1 MKDKDKTKEQLLD
14 EIAALRK
21 RLTELEKDF
30 NAKSKDFEEFRKA
43 AAEVDKELEGIGMEL
58 AISLSEVFEA
68 LRGISAGD
76 PEVRIPEESE
86 FELCSKLKYMIN
98 STAENIAEIVEQS
111 HEFAI
116 GIAELFEVLKR
127 VSRGD
132 LNARV
137 SGISPVE
144 LLESL
149 KELTNGMIESVSR
162 AEDDMRRSEERYRTV
177 FENTG
182 TATVIV
188 EQGIISLANR
198 EFEKLSGYSKEE
210 IQGRKKWA
218 EFLVKG
224 DVEKMNGHYRRWLAD
239 PDSVPDSYE
248 GRMVDRDGNTKDI
261 FVTMAMIPGTRI
273 SVASLLNITER
284 KKAEET
290 IARLSHQNELI
301 LNSAGEGI
309 FGLDLHG
316 NHTFVNPSAARMLGY
331 ETEELI
337 GKPSHT
343 TWHHTRRDGSPYPE
357 KDCPIYAAYK
367 NGLVYHVGD
376 EIFWKKNGTSFF
388 VEYTSTPI
396 FENGALAG
404 AVVTFRDIT
413 QSKVAEEER
422 LKLHEQLIQ
431 AQKMEAV
438 GQLAGGV
445 AHDFNNILTAML
457 GYVGLLQMSIKG
469 DTNLKKYTDQIISAC
484 DRAATLTRRLL
495 TFSRKELI
503 SLGPVNLNVIIKEL
517 EKLLLRVIGE
527 DVELKTF
534 LTDDNMVAMA
544 DSGQVEQIL
553 MNLVTNARDAMPE
566 GGLLTITTESIE
578 MDDEYIRTHG
588 YGKPG
593 RYAVISVSDTGEG
606 MDEKTR
612 ERIFEPFFTT
622 KEVGKGTGLGLA
634 MVYGIVR
641 QHNGHIN
648 CYSEPGR
655 GTTFRIYL
663 PLIETPTKAKKQV
676 AVPAIA
682 EGTETVLLAEDD
694 VAVRASTREILQEF
708 GYRVIE
714 AVDGEDAVNKFKKDR
729 ERIQLVLLDVIMPK
743 KNGREAYETMKE
755 IRSDIK
761 VIFMSGYT
769 ADVIHKKGFLEGRF
783 GLILKPVSPTQL
795 LRKIREVLDKR
806 T

>member
-1 MKDKDKTKEQLLD
+1 MKDEDKTKEQLLD
-14 EIAALRK
+14 EITVLRK
-21 RLTELEKDF
+21 RFLELEKDF
-30 NAKSKDFEEFRKA
+30 NGMSEQFEEFRKS
-43 AAEVDKELEGIGMEL
+43 AAEVDKELESISMEL

-68 LRGISAGD
+68 LRRISSGD
-76 PEVRIPEESE
+76 PEVKIPEESE
-86 FELCSKLKYMIN
+86 FELCSKLKYMVNI
-98 STAENIAEIVEQS
+98 TAENIAEIVDQS

-116 GIAELFEVLKR
+116 GIAELFDVLKK

-132 LNARV
+132 LDARV

-149 KELTNGMIESVSR
+149 KELTNGMIESVAR

-188 EQGIISLANR
+188 EEGIISLANR

-210 IQGRKKWA
+210 IQGRKRWI
-218 EFLVKG
+218 EFLAK
-224 DVEKMNGHYRRWLAD
+224 DDLEKMNEHYRRWLSD

-248 GRMVDRDGNTKDI
+248 GRLVDRVGNAKDI

-273 SVASLLNITER
+273 SVASLLNITEQ

-290 IARLSHQNELI
+290 IARLSHQNELV

-309 FGLDLHG
+309 LGLDLEG

-331 ETEELI
+331 EIEEII

-343 TWHHTRRDGSPYPE
+343 MWHHTRADGSPYPKE
-357 KDCPIYAAYK
+357 ECPIYSAYR
-367 NGLVYHVGD
+367 NGLVYHVDD
-376 EIFWKKNGTSFF
+376 ELFWRKDGTSFF

-396 FENGALAG
+396 FENGSLAG

-413 QSKVAEEER
+413 GSKLAEEER

-469 DTNLKKYTDQIISAC
+469 DTHLKRYTDQIIAAC

-495 TFSRKELI
+495 TFSRKEVI
-503 SLGPVNLNVIIKEL
+503 SPWPVNLNVIIREL

-527 DVELKTF
+527 DIELKTL
-534 LTDDNMVAMA
+534 LTAENPIAMA
-544 DSGQVEQIL
+544 DTGQVEQVL

-566 GGLLTITTESIE
+566 GGFLTITTESME

-593 RYAVISVSDTGEG
+593 RYAVITVSDTGEG

-634 MVYGIVR
+634 TVYGIVK
-641 QHNGHIN
+641 QHNGYIN
-648 CYSEPGR
+648 CYSESGK

-663 PLIETPTKAKKQV
+663 PLIEAALKVKKPV
-676 AVPAIA
+676 AVSAIR

-694 VAVRASTREILQEF
+694 VEVRVSTREILQEF
-708 GYRVIE
+708 GYKVIE
-714 AVDGEDAVNKFKKDR
+714 AVDGEDAVDKFKKDR

-743 KNGREAYETMKE
+743 RNGREAYEAMKK

-769 ADVIHKKGFLEGRF
+769 VDVIQKRGMLEGGV

-795 LRKIREVLDKR
+795 LRKMREVLDKR
-806 T
+806 I